1 MQDERK
7 IVIEVVER
15 GAAPTPDRP
24 KPENQ
29 TPSEEAVDQT
39 GKSDALLLGKSVFW
53 NQIYQQAQNQV
64 RQLADTAVS
73 RYFQMRE
80 DYRGEQSF
88 ANTMTYVGKAKSL
101 IMGAVSGA
109 RMGARAGG
117 GWGALAGM
125 AISVAGFGIS
135 EYIQGSNRM
144 ANAKISLNNQEYES
158 AFQRSRAGLMD
169 GGRGTM
175 G

>member
-53 NQIYQQAQNQV
+53 NQMFEQARNQIV
-64 RQLADTAVS
+64 QLGSTAIN

-80 DYRGEQSF
+80 DYRGEQTF
-88 ANTMTYVGKAKSL
+88 NNAKIAIGKGISAVSTV
-101 IMGAVSGA
+101 VSGA
-109 RMGARAGG
+109 RIGSKAGPYGAIAGAAIAAI
-117 GWGALAGM
+117 GWIGNEF
-125 AISVAGFGIS
+125 V
-135 EYIQGSNRM
+135 QGNNRI
-144 ANAKISLNNQEYES
+144 ANAKIALNTQEYES

-169 GGRGTM
+169 GGRGTR